1 MKKVTLIH
9 ASMTGN
15 AEFVAETVKSA
26 LEKDGHTVKE
36 FDLNEEEGINF
47 LHQES
52 DCIVGVTSTWG
63 EGEPPEDAVPF
74 FENLRNAEPLKLNR
88 SIAVLSLGDS
98 SYDIFCGCGKELEK
112 ELIRHGGTPLLERV
126 DCDID
131 YEDDSDQ
138 WIENLVEKINAA

>member
-1 MKKVTLIH
+1 MKKITLIH

-15 AEFVAETVKSA
+15 AEFVADNVKEA
-26 LEKDGHTVKE
+26 LQEAGHTVKE
-36 FDLNEEEGINF
+36 FSLNDEEEINF

-63 EGEPPEDAVPF
+63 EGDPPDEAVPF
-74 FENLRNAEPLKLNR
+74 FENLRNARPLGLNR

-126 DCDID
+126 DCDVD

-138 WIENLVEKINAA
+138 WIKNLVEKINAA

>member
-9 ASMTGN
+9 ARMTGN
-15 AEFVAETVKSA
+15 AEFVADNAKEA
-26 LEKDGHTVKE
+26 LEKAGHTVKE
-36 FDLNEEEGINF
+36 FSLNEEEGINF